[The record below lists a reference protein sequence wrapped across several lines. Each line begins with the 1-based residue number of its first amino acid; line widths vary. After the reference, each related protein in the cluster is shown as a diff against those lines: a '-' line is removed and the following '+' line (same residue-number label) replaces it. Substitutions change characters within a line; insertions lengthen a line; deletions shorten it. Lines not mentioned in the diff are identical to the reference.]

1 MKGNI
6 HCKTSG
12 AFQHFTKDVGT
23 FNMIII
29 REAQMKTT
37 TQGHHT
43 LTRMIKTEE
52 KVGHAECWP
61 GCGAAAGTPAC
72 CCWKPE
78 VVWPPGKI
86 VLESL

>member
-6 HCKTSG
+6 PCKTSG

-29 REAQMKTT
+29 REVQMKTT

-43 LTRMIKTEE
+43 LTRMIKTEA
-52 KVGHAECWP
+52 KSRPCR
-61 GCGAAAGTPAC
+61 
-72 CCWKPE
+72 
-78 VVWPPGKI
+78 
-86 VLESL
+86 VLARVRSGSWNPRLLLLET